1 MPEIRAVSL
10 TRDYAK
16 SPRVLKVVP
25 DGLRAALKAIS
36 EGLSLDPPF
45 VDWWTLFGF
54 NTGGGRV
61 GRGVLVRARVGVAGW
76 WVVGGLSTAG
86 LSGVRQVLV

>member
-1 MPEIRAVSL
+1 MSGEVVCAGCQVTVSSRSL
-10 TRDYAK
+10 FLRD
-16 SPRVLKVVP
+16 SR
-25 DGLRAALKAIS
+25 S
-36 EGLSLDPPF
+36 LSLDPPF

-54 NTGGGRV
+54 NTGGGPCRAWCV
-61 GRGVLVRARVGVAGW
+61 GAGACRGSGW